1 MDKKEPLTF
10 DMTKS
15 TISAAKVSTNIP
27 TAYRLIMIHNG
38 DGGLEPVLQGYF
50 TWQQGC
56 KFGGE
61 WKSLETQIVP
71 HVSDGVPFENLT

>member
-1 MDKKEPLTF
+1 MDRKETQTF

-15 TISAAKVSTNIP
+15 TIAASKIQNNIP
-27 TAYRLIMIHNG
+27 TAYRLIMMPNEA
-38 DGGLEPVLQGYF
+38 GGLVPVLQGYF

-61 WKSLETQIVP
+61 WKILKTQVFP
-71 HVSDGVPFENLT
+71 NLSDGIPFGNL